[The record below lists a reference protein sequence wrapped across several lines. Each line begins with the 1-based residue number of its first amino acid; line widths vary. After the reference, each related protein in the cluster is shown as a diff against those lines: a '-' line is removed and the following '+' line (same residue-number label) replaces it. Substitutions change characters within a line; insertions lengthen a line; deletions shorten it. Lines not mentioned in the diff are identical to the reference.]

1 MHTRHDFFHRPT
13 LMTILGYELQAD
25 TASQLYYVDV
35 WSSRFTWG
43 GLAENKPVEGDFVV
57 IKEGQTILL
66 DENTPILKM
75 LLIQG
80 MLHLCFFFNVCDAF
94 SIKLCENECES
105 ETFL

>member
-1 MHTRHDFFHRPT
+1 
-13 LMTILGYELQAD
+13 MTILGYELQAD
-25 TASQLYYVDV
+25 TASQFYYVDV
-35 WSSRFTWG
+35 WSSRFTSG

-80 MLHLCFFFNVCDAF
+80 ILRPIHTERKR
-94 SIKLCENECES
+94 KLS
-105 ETFL
+105 L